1 MAVNL
6 NDERFTKVEND
17 KQTALSELEQ
27 TYSDMINKSDQ
38 YYDTQINAS
47 KEWAEAQKQNQQ
59 AQTDFA
65 IQQIEQ
71 QKEQTQKDYIKEQ
84 SGAYTDWRKQSNEYG
99 AEAEKMAAAGL
110 ATTGYKESSQVSMY
124 NTYQNRVMTARET
137 LSKAILNYDNNIQ
150 NAILQN
156 NSALAEIA
164 YKALQQQA
172 ELALQGFQY
181 KNQLITE
188 QAARK
193 TELDNIYYSR
203 YLDVYDQIREEQAI
217 AEEIRQYNANLAL
230 QKQQLALQQE
240 QLAEERRQYNT
251 TMAYQREK
259 DAASART
266 VTKTV
271 GGNTVEK
278 DTNTGKI
285 FLNGKEVDMQ
295 SLIDSGLAGRSAQY
309 ILEQIGKGVLLAS
322 EKAGKIVV
330 KLNPVMETVKK
341 LLFLD

>member
-38 YYDTQINAS
+38 YYDAQINAS
-47 KEWAEAQKQNQQ
+47 KEWAETQKQNQQ

-164 YKALQQQA
+164 FQALQQQA

-203 YLDVYDQIREEQAI
+203 YLDVYNQIREEQAI
-217 AEEIRQYNANLAL
+217 AEDIRRYNADMAL

-259 DAASART
+259 DAAEVEA
-266 VTKTV
+266 TKWK
-271 GGNTVEK
+271 VEK
-278 DTNTGKI
+278 DNDKTSLTYKGLPINK
-285 FLNGKEVDMQ
+285 Q
-295 SLIDSGLAGRSAQY
+295 SILDVGLAVRSVDY
-309 ILEQIGKGVLLAS
+309 IYDQIS
-322 EKAGKIVV
+322 AGKVLAYEKDGQIYLKANPYAE
-330 KLNPVMETVKK
+330 KLNQ
-341 LLFLD
+341 LLGTGR

>member
-99 AEAEKMAAAGL
+99 AEAEKMASAGL
-110 ATTGYKESSQVSMY
+110 ANTGYKESSQVSMY
-124 NTYQNRVMTARET
+124 NAYQNRVMTARET

-164 YKALQQQA
+164 FQALQQQA

-203 YLDVYDQIREEQAI
+203 YLDVYNQIREEQAI

-259 DAASART
+259 DAAEAEAMHWRMD
-266 VTKTV
+266 
-271 GGNTVEK
+271 K
-278 DTNTGKI
+278 DKNNNVSQLTY
-285 FLNGKEVDMQ
+285 NGKPINKQ
-295 SLIDSGLAGRSAQY
+295 SILDVGLAARSADY
-309 ILEQIGKGVLLAS
+309 ISNQIS
-322 EKAGKIVV
+322 AGKVFAYEKNGEIY
-330 KLNPVMETVKK
+330 LTSNPVLAPTWVTQYFGTK
-341 LLFLD
+341 